1 MSQPKG
7 LTTADCSE
15 DQVVGN
21 SVLLDSFKVL
31 LDFTLLKE
39 TVAFDFFF
47 SCHKLQGVESQASDI
62 YTLTSQVAW
71 DWWGWG
77 EQTRFHTRDWMSCSH
92 RPGMLL
98 DSW

>member
-7 LTTADCSE
+7 LTTADCLE

-47 SCHKLQGVESQASDI
+47 PVTNFKGWRVKLLI
-62 YTLTSQVAW
+62 YT
-71 DWWGWG
+71 
-77 EQTRFHTRDWMSCSH
+77 H
-92 RPGMLL
+92 LL
-98 DSW
+98 LRQLGIGGGGGNKHGSIPVTG